1 MAFCVLELAICILWR
16 LLWIEQFI
24 MDVHNKKI
32 SFKHGL
38 SNDIFKLRF
47 WTYCSCC
54 LFPRTGRI
62 EQMVRYLI
70 DNNRMLYNRNDIFNN
85 MKRLIWIL
93 SAFVYSLYAMPQKGV
108 DAVEQSSMIQKFEK
122 VAGEVRS
129 MQCSFRQVKTLNMLN
144 EELIS
149 TGVMFYH
156 QPALLRWQYLKPY
169 EYTFVIS
176 DSQVMIK
183 NTDRLDVIDINQS
196 KIFKE
201 ITQIMVNSVTGRCL
215 TEKKDF
221 DVTMYNDKDEW
232 IADLRPLKKELK
244 SLFKT
249 IKLHINPQKCM
260 ISQVELI
267 EQTGD
272 MTHIYLYDYKINVD
286 IDEKMFTVD

>member
-1 MAFCVLELAICILWR
+1 
-16 LLWIEQFI
+16 
-24 MDVHNKKI
+24 
-32 SFKHGL
+32 
-38 SNDIFKLRF
+38 
-47 WTYCSCC
+47 
-54 LFPRTGRI
+54 
-62 EQMVRYLI
+62 
-70 DNNRMLYNRNDIFNN
+70 
-85 MKRLIWIL
+85 MKRLVWIL
-93 SAFVYSLYAMPQKGV
+93 AAFVYSLYAMPQKGV

-201 ITQIMVNSVTGRCL
+201 ITQIRVNSVTGRCL

>member
-1 MAFCVLELAICILWR
+1 
-16 LLWIEQFI
+16 
-24 MDVHNKKI
+24 
-32 SFKHGL
+32 
-38 SNDIFKLRF
+38 
-47 WTYCSCC
+47 
-54 LFPRTGRI
+54 
-62 EQMVRYLI
+62 
-70 DNNRMLYNRNDIFNN
+70 
-85 MKRLIWIL
+85 MKSLIWIL

-156 QPALLRWQYLKPY
+156 QPALLRCQYLKPY
-169 EYTFVIS
+169 EYTFFIS

-183 NTDRLDVIDINQS
+183 NTDLLDVIDINQS

-249 IKLHINPQKCM
+249 IKLHIHPQKCM

-267 EQTGD
+267 EHTGD

-286 IDEKMFTVD
+286 IDE